1 MFKVTKMTNL
11 QYLRNE
17 KLEYLDFWS
26 VHRSPS
32 YGTYVNQLLQTIFFI
47 WKMKGL
53 VIMFSFINWD
63 SLHARLKSH
72 YKAWS
77 YNKKKKKI
85 PSMMNEGLE
94 RGSKC

>member
-1 MFKVTKMTNL
+1 
-11 QYLRNE
+11 
-17 KLEYLDFWS
+17 
-26 VHRSPS
+26 
-32 YGTYVNQLLQTIFFI
+32 
-47 WKMKGL
+47 MKGL

-85 PSMMNEGLE
+85 TSMMNEGLE